1 MLICPDDYATRYGT
15 SSLWNSDCEDEAY
28 ERLCSEIL
36 RENRCTSVL
45 GSAVMVIFL
54 FLSS

>member
-36 RENRCTSVL
+36 REN
-45 GSAVMVIFL
+45 
-54 FLSS
+54 